1 MVEMQAMLW
10 TYTSGLRGRAQN
22 WPVAGRSACRGEVG
36 LPRAG
41 LVLLFRE
48 CGGECGNPNPL
59 GVRADTQNNKSP
71 ARFHQQLKSIQLL
84 YLTFQK
90 KKVKDKEEHSSFEYF
105 KTANKFLE
113 RI

>member
-48 CGGECGNPNPL
+48 CGGECGNPNPIAEAQVTKSHFVIL
-59 GVRADTQNNKSP
+59 GTALLLCRSCRHGGERAAKTKEKQ
-71 ARFHQQLKSIQLL
+71 HTTLG
-84 YLTFQK
+84 LT
-90 KKVKDKEEHSSFEYF
+90 SFNF
-105 KTANKFLE
+105 
-113 RI
+113 